1 MQDISTQDRI
11 DQIFAQIKA
20 QEAAKKEKYLVA
32 TFISISAIVFLFV
45 SFVVITNKPDP
56 IDMRTEMV
64 VTSTPSLDQED
75 EFFSEEGIQ
84 EKKNETE
91 KINVVDF
98 QKEEEIIVPPYNDAI
113 KLEIKGDQLSESE
126 LKFEI
131 LNYDPSFIYRVDFGN
146 GEGKIVKESFSYKY
160 EKGGSYNLRVTAY
173 GKNNQ
178 KKKYNIQL
186 DINPWEN
193 ALNMLLKAPKSL
205 A

>member
-45 SFVVITNKPDP
+45 SFIVLTNKPDP
-56 IDMRTEMV
+56 IDMRTETV
-64 VTSTPSLDQED
+64 VTSTPSLEQED
-75 EFFSEEGIQ
+75 EFFSSQ
-84 EKKNETE
+84 EIKQKENDAE

-98 QKEEEIIVPPYNDAI
+98 QEEEEIVVPPYNDKI
-113 KLEIKGDQLSESE
+113 QLEVKGDKLSESE
-126 LKFEI
+126 LSFEI
-131 LNYDPSFIYRVDFGN
+131 VNYDPSFIYRVDFGN
-146 GEGKIVKESFSYKY
+146 GEGKIVKGSFTYKY
-160 EKGGSYNLRVTAY
+160 VKEGSYNLRVTAY

>member
-45 SFVVITNKPDP
+45 SFVVLTNKPDP
-56 IDMRTEMV
+56 IDMRKEMV
-64 VTSTPSLDQED
+64 VTSTPSLEEED
-75 EFFSEEGIQ
+75 EFFSEKGVVGTSKES
-84 EKKNETE
+84 E

-98 QKEEEIIVPPYNDAI
+98 QKGEEILVPPYNDQI
-113 KLEIKGDQLSESE
+113 QLEVKGEKLSESE
-126 LKFEI
+126 LSFEI
-131 LNYDPSFIYRVDFGN
+131 LNYDPGYIYRVDFGN
-146 GEGKIVKESFSYKY
+146 GEGKIVKKSFTYKY
-160 EKGGSYNLRVTAY
+160 SKGGSYNLRVTAY